1 MTVAPSIRVLI
12 VDDHR
17 MFAESLARLLSAE
30 DGIEVVATVTTASDG
45 AAAAA
50 RHCPDVVLLDQG
62 LPDGDGTA
70 VASDIRRRDA
80 AVNVVMLTGAPD
92 EGVLAAAIEAG
103 CCGFLTKDRA
113 AVEVVA
119 AVRAAARGD
128 AVISPAALARLLPK
142 LRSTHRS
149 GASELTAREQQVV
162 ALLARGLSNKE
173 IATELHLSLNT
184 IRNYV
189 QGALVKLGAHSKL
202 QAVALAVRTG
212 VIDYPS

>member
-1 MTVAPSIRVLI
+1 MTMAPSIRVLI

-50 RHCPDVVLLDQG
+50 RHRPDVVLLDQG

-142 LRSTHRS
+142 LRATDRS

-162 ALLARGLSNKE
+162 ALLAQGLSNKE

-189 QGALVKLGAHSKL
+189 QGTLVKLGAHSKL

>member
-1 MTVAPSIRVLI
+1 MTMAPSIRVLI

-92 EGVLAAAIEAG
+92 KGVLAAAIEAG

-142 LRSTHRS
+142 LRATDRS

-162 ALLARGLSNKE
+162 ALLAQGLSNKE

-189 QGALVKLGAHSKL
+189 QGTLVKLGAHSKL